1 MNKPSFYNKNLNA
14 SLQAYNFTRNSYVE
28 SAAGHYD
35 PLKDRVIAGLAR
47 GLQAGDLVKVKS
59 QEDFNVAVADLV
71 IKPDIMT
78 GYKGDQ
84 LAIYVLN

>member
-14 SLQAYNFTRNSYVE
+14 SLQAYNFTRNAYVE

-47 GLQAGDLVKVKS
+47 GL
-59 QEDFNVAVADLV
+59 
-71 IKPDIMT
+71 
-78 GYKGDQ
+78 
-84 LAIYVLN
+84 